1 MDQKTDPTMHLA
13 HESLDTRLKN
23 TDVRLCF
30 GDIDQVLMDLDGCH
44 SMVNLVERIKL
55 HLEAELGNDQIS
67 YVEVAQDCDQE
78 FRVKGMKMTRLRLLP
93 GPGLERSYDR
103 FLDLLTSVR
112 SQDEDRSFKFFVHVK
127 GNRGV

>member
-1 MDQKTDPTMHLA
+1 
-13 HESLDTRLKN
+13 
-23 TDVRLCF
+23 
-30 GDIDQVLMDLDGCH
+30 MDLDGCH

-55 HLEAELGNDQIS
+55 HLEAELGDDQIS